1 MERDMKALRPK
12 HMKKLRWCCDSK
24 SSEYMRMRK
33 EQNLARAL
41 TNKNENWMADLL
53 ATTGLKWT
61 RQAQWGYRRFDF
73 WCAHLGVA
81 VEVDGA
87 EHREDYDAYRDEY
100 NFRRSGIIVLR
111 VRNLSAED
119 AAAALEAIGKQS
131 PWKERRVAM
140 GLNTGSKKARRK
152 WVTAP
157 SLI

>member
-1 MERDMKALRPK
+1 MKKDLDTLKPKDMN
-12 HMKKLRWCCDSK
+12 KLRWCCDSK
-24 SSEYMRMRK
+24 SSKYMRMRK

-53 ATTGLKWT
+53 VTTGLKWT
-61 RQAQWGYRRFDF
+61 RQAQWGYRIFDF

-100 NFRRSGIIVLR
+100 NFRRSGIVVLR
-111 VRNLSAED
+111 VRNKSEED
-119 AAAALEAIGKQS
+119 AAIALASIREQT
-131 PWKERRVAM
+131 PWKDRREVM
-140 GLNTGSKKARRK
+140 GLNAGSKKARRK

-157 SLI
+157 KLF